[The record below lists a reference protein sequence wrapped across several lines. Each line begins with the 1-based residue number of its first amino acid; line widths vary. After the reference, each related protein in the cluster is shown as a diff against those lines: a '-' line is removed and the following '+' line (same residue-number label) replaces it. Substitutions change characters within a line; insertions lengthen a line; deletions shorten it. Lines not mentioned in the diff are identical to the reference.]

1 MVMGVMKRRV
11 MRVRIKRYCRFFSG
25 CLGYLLRDVYK
36 GLLTNQTKGR
46 FLYAMRNRNNKAGI
60 QLSPS
65 SIVCVACTEQRGL
78 LK

>member
-11 MRVRIKRYCRFFSG
+11 IRVRIKRYCSFLSG
-25 CLGYLLRDVYK
+25 CLVYLLRDVYK

-46 FLYAMRNRNNKAGI
+46 FLYAMRNRNNRARI

-65 SIVCVACTEQRGL
+65 SIVCAVCTE
-78 LK
+78 